1 MSAPAHR
8 DRWTQDSVWYN
19 FQPVLQKHGIN
30 VTRETV
36 KKLIRV
42 VCANLGVTRESLGI
56 FAAARAEMYF
66 DGRWSSV
73 SYNAIEE
80 LAGNGTDVIFI
91 EKLDLVEVL
100 STYAD
105 KYGVAMVKTTGY
117 LTEYGKKLVRAADR
131 SGGHVAIITD
141 YDVYGLHIAS
151 KVSGI
156 PRIGIDE
163 ETLNYFGL
171 VKVPPLVLS
180 YSPHLK

>member
-8 DRWTQDSVWYN
+8 DRWAQDSVWYN

-30 VTRETV
+30 ITRETV

-100 STYAD
+100 ST
-105 KYGVAMVKTTGY
+105 
-117 LTEYGKKLVRAADR
+117 EYGKKLVRAADR